1 MDAHSVIK
9 PIFLSASEPDPSRR
23 EEYWQSRQLL
33 NVREA
38 VRAFC
43 AYVLPRYPV
52 VFGGHPAITPLVR
65 QVADRVDHQAV
76 AASGARST
84 ETRRPKILLF
94 QSRFFV
100 AGTDSDEMI
109 FTDPHKT
116 DGTLAEPDDGWR
128 NASLLRMRYEM
139 LARPNAGPVHRIFEH
154 LKGDLG
160 SKRKSKLST
169 DGFAA
174 AVFIGG
180 MEGVQREFKIF
191 RAFHPDTPAYP
202 IVTTG
207 SACMELFDEVRNNL
221 DEKVAAALRGEQAYS
236 LLMQQIVPASPDVA
250 PPSVAVRWH
259 ARGDRTS
266 YAPETHIDP
275 VELDRPRRRPGAP
288 ATSAP

>member
-9 PIFLSASEPDPSRR
+9 PIFLSASEPDPSRS
-23 EEYWQSRQLL
+23 EEYWQSRKLL

-65 QVADRVDHQAV
+65 QVADRLGHQAE
-76 AASGARST
+76 ASLGANSP

-100 AGTDSDEMI
+100 EGSDTDEMI

-116 DGTLAEPDDGWR
+116 DGTRAEPDDGWR

-139 LARPNAGPVHRIFEH
+139 LARPNTGPVHRIFEH

-160 SKRKSKLST
+160 VKRERTLHT
-169 DGFAA
+169 DEFAA

-191 RAFHPDTPAYP
+191 RAFHPNTPAYP

-207 SACMELFDEVRNNL
+207 SACVGLFEEVRNNL
-221 DEKVAAALRGEQAYS
+221 DEKVAAALRREQAYS
-236 LLMQQIVPASPDVA
+236 LLMQQIVPASPAAVA
-250 PPSVAVRWH
+250 PSVAVRWR
-259 ARGDRTS
+259 ARTDPAAYS
-266 YAPETHIDP
+266 PETHIDP
-275 VELDRPRRRPGAP
+275 PELDRPRRRPGALTP
-288 ATSAP
+288 STP